1 MINAIF
7 HLSPSLM
14 QTLLYSY
21 LKSILVKI
29 EALLSDLIKS
39 AILGIGQQFFDS
51 AMPDSYLG
59 NKSDIFHYIHENN
72 QLKKQVQPP
81 RDVFQMSSCGLE
93 YTT

>member
-39 AILGIGQQFFDS
+39 AILGIG
-51 AMPDSYLG
+51 
-59 NKSDIFHYIHENN
+59 
-72 QLKKQVQPP
+72 
-81 RDVFQMSSCGLE
+81 
-93 YTT
+93 